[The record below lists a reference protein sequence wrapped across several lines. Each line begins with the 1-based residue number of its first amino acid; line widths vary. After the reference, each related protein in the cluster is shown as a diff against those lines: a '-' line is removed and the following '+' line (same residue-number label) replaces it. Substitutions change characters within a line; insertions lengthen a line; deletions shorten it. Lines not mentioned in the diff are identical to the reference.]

1 MALYI
6 MVIILIINLKEE
18 ASLQTHKDK
27 FIRDNGKM
35 VSNRER
41 DFGKEFMD
49 KLIWANGEMESL
61 KAMESLSTKMVIDMK
76 GNSKTPWNLV
86 KEFKDLLMEIFIR
99 VIFKMINQ
107 MGTVNIIGKTKVIL
121 KDIFLMVFVKVKDY
135 GKREPEIVINIKV
148 NIKAIKN
155 GDMEFLLGQMVIS
168 IKAVI
173 KETWEMVMDKCFG
186 KMGAIIKDNGKAAFN
201 MGRVN
206 YLL

>member
-76 GNSKTPWNLV
+76 GNSKTP
-86 KEFKDLLMEIFIR
+86 
-99 VIFKMINQ
+99 
-107 MGTVNIIGKTKVIL
+107 
-121 KDIFLMVFVKVKDY
+121 
-135 GKREPEIVINIKV
+135 
-148 NIKAIKN
+148 
-155 GDMEFLLGQMVIS
+155 
-168 IKAVI
+168 
-173 KETWEMVMDKCFG
+173 
-186 KMGAIIKDNGKAAFN
+186 
-201 MGRVN
+201 
-206 YLL
+206 

>member
-1 MALYI
+1 M
-6 MVIILIINLKEE
+6 
-18 ASLQTHKDK
+18 
-27 FIRDNGKM
+27 
-35 VSNRER
+35 
-41 DFGKEFMD
+41 
-49 KLIWANGEMESL
+49 
-61 KAMESLSTKMVIDMK
+61 
-76 GNSKTPWNLV
+76 V

-173 KETWEMVMDKCFG
+173 KET
-186 KMGAIIKDNGKAAFN
+186 
-201 MGRVN
+201 
-206 YLL
+206 